1 MSACV
6 LSEAVVSFSMC
17 ISFSFSVCM
26 ESCLLSLDMSR
37 DVFWVKKKKQ
47 RDCGMELL
55 SLDISGDVFWVQKK
69 QKQRGCG
76 MKLLSLES
84 RYV

>member
-1 MSACV
+1 
-6 LSEAVVSFSMC
+6 
-17 ISFSFSVCM
+17 
-26 ESCLLSLDMSR
+26 
-37 DVFWVKKKKQ
+37 
-47 RDCGMELL
+47 LL